1 MNSKAKSYAIYDLKT
16 GQVAACLSSEGTLDS
31 EGDPEALAVLTA
43 LLQHDIVIREH
54 HIDYDPQHAD
64 DDFDPYPEEQMC
76 YFGMVTLRPGDPSFL
91 QAFLTRLPYIS
102 HYEARL
108 SE

>member
-1 MNSKAKSYAIYDLKT
+1 MNSGAKSYAIYDMRT
-16 GQVAACLSSEGTLDS
+16 DEVVAWISPEGTLAR
-31 EGDPEALAVLTA
+31 EGDPEALAALTP

-54 HIDYDPQHAD
+54 HIDYDPHHAD

-76 YFGMVTLRPGDPSFL
+76 YFGVVTLRPGDPSFL
-91 QAFLTRLPYIS
+91 QAFLSRLPYIS
-102 HYEARL
+102 QYEARV